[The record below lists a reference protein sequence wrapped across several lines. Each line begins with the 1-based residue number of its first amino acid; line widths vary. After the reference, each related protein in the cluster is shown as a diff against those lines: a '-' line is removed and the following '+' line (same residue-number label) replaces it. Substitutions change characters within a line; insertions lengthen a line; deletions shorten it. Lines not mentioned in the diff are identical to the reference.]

1 MTEINELKSWIAH
14 AEDDFESAKV
24 LIRRKKPLLY
34 SACFH
39 AQQCAEKYMKA
50 LLIFKDQDF
59 PKVHDLNT
67 LDELCNAV
75 GILFEMNK
83 TNLARLSAYAV
94 MSRYPGDEPTLEETR
109 EAIETAKA
117 IRRFAR
123 SYLGLKK

>member
-1 MTEINELKSWIAH
+1 
-14 AEDDFESAKV
+14 
-24 LIRRKKPLLY
+24 
-34 SACFH
+34 
-39 AQQCAEKYMKA
+39 MKA

>member
-1 MTEINELKSWIAH
+1 MTDINELKSWIAH

-24 LIRRKKPLLY
+24 LARHKKPLLY

-50 LLIFKDQDF
+50 LLVYKDHEF
-59 PKVHDLNT
+59 PKVHDLST
-67 LDELCNAV
+67 LDDLCSGV
-75 GILFEMNK
+75 GIFFGMDRTE
-83 TNLARLSAYAV
+83 LARLSAYAV

-109 EAIETAKA
+109 AAIETAKA

-123 SYLGLKK
+123 THLGLKK